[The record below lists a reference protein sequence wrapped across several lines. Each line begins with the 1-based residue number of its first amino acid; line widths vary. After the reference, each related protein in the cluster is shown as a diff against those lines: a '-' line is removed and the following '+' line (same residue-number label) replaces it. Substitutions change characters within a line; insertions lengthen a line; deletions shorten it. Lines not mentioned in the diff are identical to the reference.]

1 MELADD
7 GALGVD
13 ESVFVELK
21 GEGDGCA
28 LEAVNEG
35 AHDDE
40 GVNAGADD
48 GVYDFVD
55 LAGGGLVAHV
65 DDAGRFRGVCTTG
78 AGDGGGLVDG
88 GEDFA
93 AGLGFGKTGFDG
105 AAGDFVESLEDDG
118 LGEGGEALVVEAAFE
133 GVEFDA
139 GGLELIL
146 DGVEAFLCAAA
157 IEGAAEIG
165 DADELLEVFAVEIE
179 VVNLVFE
186 VADFAFEV
194 GSSGGEAEV
203 LLADGGVVAA
213 ELGDAGGK
221 AV

>member
-1 MELADD
+1 MELSDD

-13 ESVFVELK
+13 EAVFVELK
-21 GEGDGCA
+21 GERDGGA
-28 LEAVNEG
+28 LEAVDECP
-35 AHDDE
+35 HDDE
-40 GVNAGADD
+40 GVDAGADD

-65 DDAGRFRGVCTTG
+65 DDACRFSGVCTTG

-105 AAGDFVESLEDDG
+105 AASDFVEALEDDG

-146 DGVEAFLCAAA
+146 DGVKTFLSATA
-157 IEGAAEIG
+157 IKGAPEVG
-165 DADELLEVFAVEIE
+165 DADQLFEVFAIEVEI
-179 VVNLVFE
+179 VDLVFE
-186 VADFAFEV
+186 VANFAFEV
-194 GSSGGEAEV
+194 GSSGGET
-203 LLADGGVVAA
+203 
-213 ELGDAGGK
+213 
-221 AV
+221 